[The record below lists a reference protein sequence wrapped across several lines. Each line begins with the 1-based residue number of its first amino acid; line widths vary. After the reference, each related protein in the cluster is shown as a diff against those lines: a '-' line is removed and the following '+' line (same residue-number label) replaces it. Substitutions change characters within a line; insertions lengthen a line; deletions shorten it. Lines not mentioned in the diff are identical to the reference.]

1 MSSYASG
8 GTSSNYTSNNVL
20 YYLNIFSNVGT
31 STFTVSNILAA
42 NILIVAGGGGGGL
55 ATGGGGGAGG
65 YQYYSS
71 QILYPGSYQVTV
83 GGGGAGGNVSTGN
96 GTNGSNSVFGVLPAS
111 IGGGGGANR
120 FAGGLG
126 GSGGGGAGSL
136 TAGSGTAGQGYAGG
150 GSINGGNYEAGGGGG
165 AGAPGASGVVGTPG
179 VGGIGLQNS
188 MTGIP
193 VYYAGGG
200 GGGWNGSAIGANG
213 GLGGGG
219 AGGSVAISGTSNTG
233 GGGGGNNNVAGNVPQ
248 GGNGG
253 SGIVIIQ
260 FSQISVIIN
269 IPSPVVNANLN
280 NNAIISYITSLS
292 PLTVTGSAFATYA
305 TLTWQSSTNASYYTV
320 TATSNTSN
328 TLTQITSN
336 NNIIFT
342 GLSSNTSYNFT
353 ITPYNSFGI
362 SNVSITTSNVT
373 TPIQTTSSDPYI
385 NNVVL
390 LVHADTTFA
399 DTSFN
404 NATLTLTGS
413 TLPTISTVQKKFGIG
428 SILYTKLA
436 QNNPGQDA
444 ITPLSSV
451 YYLGTN
457 NFTMECWVYFNT
469 ITTYSF
475 SLFQSVAGTNQAGFT
490 ADANATRVTFFG
502 GGGSVYQSAVTTGV
516 WHHLAVC
523 RSGTTFYGFYDG
535 AAPNN
540 GGSTWTSALPIGGTG
555 TDQFAIGCPPGGGF
569 SIDGYVDEVRVTN
582 GYARYTAPFTPP
594 IAAFPDYVNI
604 PTASNII
611 SGSNTITYVTT
622 SNIPY
627 QSPITFSSASN
638 AITSA
643 ITPTTPTQITGTLYS
658 TTYSAYAALSWQ
670 SSVNT
675 IYYKV
680 TSTPT
685 TTTQITYTPS
695 IIFTGL
701 SPVTSY
707 TFTITPYNS
716 QNIIGSPSSYSLTYT
731 LIYTILYSMT
741 FPFTFTTLGAS
752 GGTAPSSLSS
762 YSSIPGN
769 STSYVM
775 TLNNGIQFWTI
786 PTTGTYQIIAAG
798 AGQTNAGYGIIVSN
812 TYYLTGG
819 TILAMLVGQAIGNG
833 VGGSGGT
840 FVTLYNNASISTY
853 SPILIA
859 GGGGGVNTSVAN
871 SSANAVATTTG
882 GSGGGTGGMGGG
894 GNYLVSSGGG
904 GFLGLGGSGGGNG
917 EGGGPAFMDFV
928 NRSLALTDTS
938 SGYSFGGG
946 SGGVAGYNGNGAG
959 GGYSGGGTSAG
970 GTYQGGGGS
979 YDLLGTSTNAT
990 IYTGSVPSTYTSQ
1003 VASGYNN
1010 GAGFVSVNYT
1020 GTTGTSL
1027 GSIVTFTSVSVNVST
1042 GTAVVNANT
1051 VSGAISY
1058 NVSMIS
1064 TYAPPGFGGWTSGS
1078 GITTQSVTTFPVTF
1092 TGLSSDAST
1101 YYRFAITPVYASGN
1115 GIQVVTGVTYLG

>member
-20 YYLNIFSNVGT
+20 YYLNMFTNVGT

-42 NILIVAGGGGGGL
+42 NILIVAGGGGGAGG
-55 ATGGGGGAGG
+55 ASTGAGGGAGG

-83 GGGGAGGNVSTGN
+83 GGGGVAGGTTPSTYNPGK
-96 GTNGSNSVFGVLPAS
+96 NGSNSVFGVLPPS
-111 IGGGGGANR
+111 IGGGGGGTPTAV
-120 FAGGLG
+120 GGLDAGSG
-126 GSGGGGAGSL
+126 GSGGGGGAPGGGSGNVG
-136 TAGSGTAGQGYAGG
+136 GSGTPGQGNAGGQGGASVGYAG
-150 GSINGGNYEAGGGGG
+150 GGGGG
-165 AGAPGASGVVGTPG
+165 AGAVGGVGSSLNGGTGG
-179 VGGIGLQNS
+179 VGGIGIGNY
-188 MTGIP
+188 MTGIFT
-193 VYYAGGG
+193 YYAGGG
-200 GGGWNGSAIGANG
+200 GGGGYPGGVTNGGAG

-219 AGGSVAISGTSNTG
+219 SGGLGTTSPGFPGNAGQSNTG
-233 GGGGGNNNVAGNVPQ
+233 GGGGGATTQGSYTAQV

-305 TLTWQSSTNASYYTV
+305 TLTWQSSINASYYTV

-658 TTYSAYAALSWQ
+658 TYAALSWQ

-675 IYYKV
+675 KYYQV

-701 SPVTSY
+701 SPEISY

-716 QNIIGSPSSYSLTYT
+716 QNIIGSPSSYLLT
-731 LIYTILYSMT
+731 YTILYSMT
-741 FPFTFTTLGAS
+741 FPFTFTTLSTTGPN
-752 GGTAPSSLSS
+752 GPSSLSG
-762 YSSIPGN
+762 YG
-769 STSYVM
+769 TSYPGYGTPYAL
-775 TLNNGIQFWTI
+775 TLNSGIQIWTV
-786 PTTGTYQIIAAG
+786 PRTRTYNIIAAG
-798 AGQTNAGYGIIVSN
+798 ANGGANTGGIGGYGAIVSTNIQLTTGTVVNIIV
-812 TYYLTGG
+812 GQP
-819 TILAMLVGQAIGNG
+819 GQAGTVS
-833 VGGSGGT
+833 VGGSGGGGT
-840 FVTLYNNASISTY
+840 FIYISSASI
-853 SPILIA
+853 ILIA
-859 GGGGGVNTSVAN
+859 GGGGGGGASTTVRTSCNGTNVTTGVNGDGGAGAGGGGSAGSSGSNGYDGNGTSYGGAGLLTN
-871 SSANAVATTTG
+871 GSPQYTNPAISSIISTNGVPKQTNGTIMTTGAYGGGGAG
-882 GSGGGTGGMGGG
+882 GSGSPGP
-894 GNYLVSSGGG
+894 V
-904 GFLGLGGSGGGNG
+904 GSG
-917 EGGGPAFMDFV
+917 
-928 NRSLALTDTS
+928 
-938 SGYSFGGG
+938 
-946 SGGVAGYNGNGAG
+946 G
-959 GGYSGGGTSAG
+959 GGYSGGGG
-970 GTYQGGGGS
+970 GSTQYAPSEAGGGGS
-979 YDLLGTSTNAT
+979 YDINGTNKNAT
-990 IYTGSVPSTYTSQ
+990 FYTTTVNGQTGGYNTGS
-1003 VASGYNN
+1003 
-1010 GAGFVSVNYT
+1010 GFV
-1020 GTTGTSL
+1020 
-1027 GSIVTFTSVSVNVST
+1027 I
-1042 GTAVVNANT
+1042 
-1051 VSGAISY
+1051 
-1058 NVSMIS
+1058 
-1064 TYAPPGFGGWTSGS
+1064 
-1078 GITTQSVTTFPVTF
+1078 IT
-1092 TGLSSDAST
+1092 
-1101 YYRFAITPVYASGN
+1101 
-1115 GIQVVTGVTYLG
+1115 